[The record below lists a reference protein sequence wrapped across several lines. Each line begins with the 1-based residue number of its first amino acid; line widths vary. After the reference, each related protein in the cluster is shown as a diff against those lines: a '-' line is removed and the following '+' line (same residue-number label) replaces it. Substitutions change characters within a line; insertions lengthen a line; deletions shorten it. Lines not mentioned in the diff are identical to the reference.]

1 MKLRI
6 KVALPLVALA
16 VVGLIAARTLR
27 KPDAGAAATANAAA
41 ASAASARVQT
51 RDLSPSDVLAVGR
64 VALTQ
69 GLEVSGSLKAVNTAV
84 VKAKVAAELTAVA
97 VREGDSVRAGQVVA
111 QLDTTEYDLR
121 LRQAE
126 QQAIAARTQVDMA
139 QRQSNNNK
147 ALVAQG
153 FISPTAL
160 ETSLSAEAGAQAT
173 LQAALAGVELARK
186 SLADTRITAPISGV
200 VSQRMAQPGE
210 RVAVDGKILEIIDLG
225 ALELEAAVPPENL
238 ATLKVGAQARLQVDG
253 AAEEASARVVR
264 INPSAQAGSR
274 SVSAYLAVAPGPGLR
289 NGLFA
294 RGWIELA
301 RKNTLALPVS
311 AVRTDRAK
319 PYAIRITA
327 GKSETVEL
335 GLGLRGQAGA
345 ANAGQDMVEVLT
357 GLNEGD
363 QVLAASAGLV
373 PGGVVLRIMG
383 GPNAVANASPVS
395 SAATSTSV
403 R

>member
-319 PYAIRITA
+319 PYAIRITT

>member
-1 MKLRI
+1 M
-6 KVALPLVALA
+6 
-16 VVGLIAARTLR
+16 
-27 KPDAGAAATANAAA
+27 
-41 ASAASARVQT
+41 
-51 RDLSPSDVLAVGR
+51 
-64 VALTQ
+64 
-69 GLEVSGSLKAVNTAV
+69 
-84 VKAKVAAELTAVA
+84 
-97 VREGDSVRAGQVVA
+97 
-111 QLDTTEYDLR
+111 
-121 LRQAE
+121 
-126 QQAIAARTQVDMA
+126 
-139 QRQSNNNK
+139 
-147 ALVAQG
+147 
-153 FISPTAL
+153 
-160 ETSLSAEAGAQAT
+160 
-173 LQAALAGVELARK
+173 
-186 SLADTRITAPISGV
+186 
-200 VSQRMAQPGE
+200 
-210 RVAVDGKILEIIDLG
+210 
-225 ALELEAAVPPENL
+225 
-238 ATLKVGAQARLQVDG
+238 
-253 AAEEASARVVR
+253 
-264 INPSAQAGSR
+264 
-274 SVSAYLAVAPGPGLR
+274 
-289 NGLFA
+289 FA

-319 PYAIRITA
+319 PYAIRITT